1 MITHP
6 VAAGGCAVLLA
17 CTLPAA
23 GEEAWTATGLDTPE
37 SALYDADRDV
47 LYVSNIAGALDE
59 KDGNGFIS
67 RLGTD
72 GSLRDLEW
80 VAGLDAPKGLALH
93 DGTLYVTD
101 IDRLVA
107 IDVER
112 AAISGTWP
120 AEGAVFFND
129 AVAGA
134 DGRIY
139 VSDTVTNRI
148 HVLDG
153 DSFTIWLE
161 DAGLAHPNGL
171 HLRDGQLI
179 VGSWGEGLKDD
190 FSTEKP
196 GHLLAVD
203 LATKAITP
211 LTGDAI
217 GNLDGV
223 EPDGAGGWL
232 VTDFIAGGLY
242 HIAADGSVV
251 ALADLNQGSA
261 DLEFLPDARLAIV
274 PMMLD
279 GTVVAH
285 RLE

>member
-1 MITHP
+1 MIVQS
-6 VAAGGCAVLLA
+6 VAAGGCAVVLA
-17 CTLPAA
+17 CTLPVAA
-23 GEEAWTATGLDTPE
+23 EEVWTATGLDTPE

-47 LYVSNIAGALDE
+47 LYVSNIAGAVNE
-59 KDGNGFIS
+59 KDGKGFIS

-80 VAGLDAPKGLALH
+80 VAGLEAPKGLALH

-112 AAISGTWP
+112 GAITGTWP

-129 AVAGA
+129 AVADA

-153 DSFTIWLE
+153 DSFTVWLE
-161 DAGLAHPNGL
+161 DAGVPHPNGL
-171 HLRDGQLI
+171 HLQDGQLI

-190 FSTEKP
+190 LSTEKP

-203 LATKAITP
+203 LATKAIAP
-211 LTGDAI
+211 LTSEPV

-232 VTDFIAGGLY
+232 VTDWVAGGLY
-242 HIAADGSVV
+242 HITADGSVV
-251 ALADLNQGSA
+251 ELADLNQGSA

-285 RLE
+285 RVE

>member
-1 MITHP
+1 MIAQP
-6 VAAGGCAVLLA
+6 VAAGGCAVLFA
-17 CTLPAA
+17 CTLSAA
-23 GEEAWTATGLDTPE
+23 AEEAWTATGLDTPE

-47 LYVSNIAGALDE
+47 LYVSNIAGAPGE
-59 KDGNGFIS
+59 KDGKGFIS
-67 RLGTD
+67 RLGAD

-80 VAGLDAPKGLALH
+80 VVGLEAPKGMALH

-107 IDVER
+107 IDVEGG
-112 AAISGTWP
+112 AITETWS
-120 AEGAVFFND
+120 AEGAIFLND
-129 AVAGA
+129 AVADA

-139 VSDTVTNRI
+139 VSDMVTDRI

-153 DSFTIWLE
+153 GSFTVWLE

-171 HLRDGQLI
+171 QLRDGQLI

-190 FSTEKP
+190 FSTETP

-203 LATKAITP
+203 LATKAIAP
-211 LTGDAI
+211 LTGDGV

-223 EPDGAGGWL
+223 EPDGTGGWL
-232 VTDFIAGGLY
+232 VTDWVAGGLY
-242 HIAADGSVV
+242 HITADGSVV
-251 ALADLNQGSA
+251 ELADLNQGSA
-261 DLEFLPDARLAIV
+261 DLEFLPDAGLAIV

-285 RLE
+285 RVE